1 MGSQY
6 KYSCSNFND
15 LRRSI
20 GRMNGGGGGRG
31 RRCLCRDLVICHR
44 RAAVSEVKQQLQC
57 RAAALKSSL
66 GHNLRMSY

>member
-20 GRMNGGGGGRG
+20 GRMNGGGGAGG
-31 RRCLCRDLVICHR
+31 EDVCAGILLF
-44 RAAVSEVKQQLQC
+44 ATEGQLS
-57 RAAALKSSL
+57 LK
-66 GHNLRMSY
+66 

>member
-20 GRMNGGGGGRG
+20 GRMNGGGGGQG
-31 RRCLCRDLVICHR
+31 EKMSVQGSCYLPQKGSCL
-44 RAAVSEVKQQLQC
+44 
-57 RAAALKSSL
+57 
-66 GHNLRMSY
+66 